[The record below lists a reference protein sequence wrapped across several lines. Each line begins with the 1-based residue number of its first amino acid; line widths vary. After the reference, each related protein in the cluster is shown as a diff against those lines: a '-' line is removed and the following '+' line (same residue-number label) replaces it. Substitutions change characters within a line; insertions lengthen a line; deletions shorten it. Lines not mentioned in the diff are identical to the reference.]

1 MPPSLQCL
9 IHYIPAPFAGLG
21 NFSPQNHQKKTSQT
35 HHKPDQIQVPPLI
48 KKLHVFFHLKTHR
61 RCADRTL
68 RFANQFQQPRHRCP
82 LSPCPWG
89 MAEGRG
95 TISST
100 NSWGTSQYLPPKK
113 HLSIG
118 NKTNSSEQTWCISFA
133 QMADAFNPSK
143 VANLLDQPI
152 ATWLGCN
159 ALYFSS

>member
-21 NFSPQNHQKKTSQT
+21 NFSPQNHQN
-35 HHKPDQIQVPPLI
+35 D
-48 KKLHVFFHLKTHR
+48 HLKTHR
-61 RCADRTL
+61 RWADHTL